1 MKNDKKA
8 LIARINQNLVV
19 EQATPPQPLPPAAE
33 PEPAKSEVQAR
44 VTTAGPKNNPRP
56 RTENTPRENAAT
68 GSGKQAAFWL
78 DDTDRAL
85 FHEMGMLLYS
95 QGIKPSHNL
104 VLRAA
109 IRMVPRDHRLVEQ
122 VRELM
127 EKDGR
132 KTRHQP
138 PVHS

>member
-1 MKNDKKA
+1 MNKKD
-8 LIARINQNLVV
+8 LIAQISQNLAV
-19 EQATPPQPLPPAAE
+19 APAAPPTVE
-33 PEPAKSEVQAR
+33 PVAPEAPSPIP
-44 VTTAGPKNNPRP
+44 TDPPKP
-56 RTENTPRENAAT
+56 PRERTKKLAPAQISDTEKGAT
-68 GSGKQAAFWL
+68 TGTGKQAAFWL
-78 DDTDRAL
+78 DDEDRAL

-109 IRMVPRDHRLVEQ
+109 LRMVPRDHRLVEK

-132 KTRHQP
+132 KLRHQKQG
-138 PVHS
+138 